1 MDFAEE
7 LRTRAARFITRVNA
21 VDTEEAT
28 KTSMVMPF
36 IQTLGYNPFDPTE
49 VVPEFTADVGV
60 KKGEKVDYAIM
71 QDGEPIILI
80 ECKKTGTD
88 LDNQELITQ
97 LMRYFGVTNARF
109 GVLTDGMKY
118 RFYSDLDDTNR
129 MDSRPF
135 FECDM
140 ASISD
145 EDVEQLRR
153 FTKDAFKVEDTIEVA
168 RDLKYGREIKRILA
182 EELER
187 PSDEMVRLFASR
199 VRPGRM
205 TKVVK
210 DQFTDLTGRALR
222 NFVTDRI
229 KETLTSALTKEGQP
243 PAPIETAV
251 AEDQDI
257 QRPTEDERQALYIVK
272 AILAEA
278 VDVKRVYLR
287 EAKDY
292 STVILDDNNRKPVCR
307 LRFLTSRKAVMLID
321 ADKNEQ
327 RVDIQELDDIYS
339 HAGRLRETA
348 ERYPE

>member
-1 MDFAEE
+1 
-7 LRTRAARFITRVNA
+7 
-21 VDTEEAT
+21 
-28 KTSMVMPF
+28 
-36 IQTLGYNPFDPTE
+36 
-49 VVPEFTADVGV
+49 
-60 KKGEKVDYAIM
+60 
-71 QDGEPIILI
+71 
-80 ECKKTGTD
+80 
-88 LDNQELITQ
+88 
-97 LMRYFGVTNARF
+97 MRYFGVTNARF

-205 TKVVK
+205 TKVVR

-243 PAPIETAV
+243 PAAHR
-251 AEDQDI
+251 D
-257 QRPTEDERQALYIVK
+257 R
-272 AILAEA
+272 
-278 VDVKRVYLR
+278 
-287 EAKDY
+287 
-292 STVILDDNNRKPVCR
+292 
-307 LRFLTSRKAVMLID
+307 
-321 ADKNEQ
+321 
-327 RVDIQELDDIYS
+327 
-339 HAGRLRETA
+339 GG
-348 ERYPE
+348 